1 MTCSVRGE
9 ADGGGAGSPVEVP
22 GPVAPL
28 GEFSVVEGTPLS
40 FVIRSL
46 VIRSGD

>member
-1 MTCSVRGE
+1 MTCPVGGE

-28 GEFSVVEGTPLS
+28 GEFSVAEGTPWS
-40 FVIRSL
+40 FVIRSF